1 MLPLFQLPASN
12 ASSNA
17 SLSPDMVASSNGE
30 VYAPYTRVPV
40 IEEGFQ
46 SSEDG
51 SELHSPVYDGSY
63 TPEGASFATCLRV
76 HQITRTFTELPYQLG
91 RMMPYSDAMYI
102 TSWDSGHYDSADY
115 ASQVREHPM
124 LQGLH
129 ISSPSI
135 ESDLPHS
142 FTNELTLHDPTMLG
156 FETPASRFHPHSLTS
171 ATDYAFGVP
180 QSRLPDPPYHT
191 SHDVLHDPP
200 AGYSHHQVSMPSS
213 AQTTQSPVLQPM
225 KPSSNAAAAAAA
237 AAGRQ
242 PRREASNVVIACRQW

>member
-1 MLPLFQLPASN
+1 
-12 ASSNA
+12 
-17 SLSPDMVASSNGE
+17 MVASSNGE

-40 IEEGFQ
+40 VEEGFQ

-63 TPEGASFATCLRV
+63 TPEGASIAACSWAHHLTRTSLRV
-76 HQITRTFTELPYQLG
+76 ELPYHLG
-91 RMMPYSDAMYI
+91 RMMPYASDAMYI
-102 TSWDSGHYDSADY
+102 PTWDDGHYDGTGY

-129 ISSPSI
+129 ISSPSL

-142 FTNELTLHDPTMLG
+142 FTNDLTLHDPTMLG
-156 FETPASRFHPHSLTS
+156 FETPAARFHPHALTS
-171 ATDYAFGVP
+171 ASDYTFGVP

-191 SHDVLHDPP
+191 PHDVLHDPP
-200 AGYSHHQVSMPSS
+200 AGYSSHHQVSMPTS
-213 AQTTQSPVLQPM
+213 AQTTQSTVSSPT
-225 KPSSNAAAAAAA
+225 KPSPPNAATAT
-237 AAGRQ
+237 AGRA